1 MSGGTGQ
8 TGKRPTLRAQLKD
21 GWLLSA
27 GCFDAWSAKLAEHV
41 GFSSLHFSGGAF
53 HTSQFA
59 YAGLVYTMPEVAS
72 QVARITAAVDIPI
85 LADLD
90 TGFGGVEDI
99 LRATREL
106 ERAGAGGIH
115 IEDVP
120 FPITRDGSGGTG
132 VIPKNEAVG
141 RVKAALAARTD
152 PDFLVVGRTDSTIS
166 VDDLIER
173 SNLFLAAGADV
184 AFPLVRSVEVEGRRL
199 SELPPPERLE
209 WYRRIVREIDGP
221 VVTVGGVDR
230 TFSANQLRDVGFT
243 WVIVPLVAFNA
254 ATAAM
259 THALREA
266 VEDGRADQ
274 YFTEHPNPLKPAEYM
289 KLIGYD
295 RVAAHEREF
304 GATAS
309 ADESARPNGR
319 AGQGE
324 S

>member
-1 MSGGTGQ
+1 MSHGTGR
-8 TGKRPTLRAQLKD
+8 TGTRPGLRAQLED

-27 GCFDAWSAKLAEHV
+27 GCFDAWSAKLAEYV

-59 YAGLVYTMPEVAS
+59 YAGMVYTMPEVAS
-72 QVARITAAVDIPI
+72 QVARITAAVDIPL

-120 FPITRDGSGGTG
+120 FPITRDTSGGTA
-132 VIPKNEAVG
+132 VISRSEAVG

-152 PDFLVVGRTDSTIS
+152 PDFLIVGRTDSTLS
-166 VDDLIER
+166 VDEIIER
-173 SNLFLAAGADV
+173 SNLFLEAGADV
-184 AFPLVRSVEVEGRRL
+184 AFPLVRAVEVNGRRL
-199 SELPPPERLE
+199 AELPPPERLE

-230 TFSANQLRDVGFT
+230 TFSAAELRDAGFT
-243 WVIVPLVAFNA
+243 WVIVPMVAFNA
-254 ATAAM
+254 ATGAM
-259 THALREA
+259 IHALRQA
-266 VEDGRADQ
+266 LDDGRANE
-274 YFTEHPNPLKPAEYM
+274 YFTENPNPLTPADYM
-289 KLIGYD
+289 KLVGYD
-295 RVAAHEREF
+295 RVAEHEREF
-304 GATAS
+304 GGAES
-309 ADESARPNGR
+309 ADEK
-319 AGQGE
+319 GE